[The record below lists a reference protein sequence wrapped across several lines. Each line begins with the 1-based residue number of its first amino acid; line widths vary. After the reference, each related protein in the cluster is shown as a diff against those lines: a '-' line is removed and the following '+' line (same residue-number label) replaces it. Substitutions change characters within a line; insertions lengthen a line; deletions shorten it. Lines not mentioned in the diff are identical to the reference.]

1 MITGVGLT
9 LFAVRSLE
17 FELVSGTNQFDT
29 LFTKFTFQI
38 FPVVATL
45 GVVLLIVNGPHDVCG
60 REPPL
65 IVLLVPNGPYFT
77 VIEKTDRLFAHVFGK
92 LRFLV

>member
-9 LFAVRSLE
+9 LFAVKSLE
-17 FELVSGTNQFDT
+17 FELVSGTNLFDT

-92 LRFLV
+92 RRFLV